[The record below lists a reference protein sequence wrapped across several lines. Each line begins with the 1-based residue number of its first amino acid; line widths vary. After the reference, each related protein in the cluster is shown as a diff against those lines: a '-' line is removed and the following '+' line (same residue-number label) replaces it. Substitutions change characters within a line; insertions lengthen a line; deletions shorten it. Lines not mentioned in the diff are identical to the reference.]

1 MDIVRDKLEIIVTNS
16 GKVYTLYFRT
26 PDIDEWLDFSGR
38 IRKAINAKTEE
49 EASIKEI
56 SKIKLEGAELILT
69 GVEDNQFGIEIDG
82 RTTFITSALRVRDP
96 SGSETI
102 EGWKSLLGKYFYY
115 LLFPLFDEAFARRGE
130 IYVEKK

>member
-26 PDIDEWLDFSGR
+26 PDISEWLDFTGR

-69 GVEDNQFGIEIDG
+69 GVEDKQFEIEIDG
-82 RTTFITSALRVRDP
+82 RTAFITAA
-96 SGSETI
+96 I

-115 LLFPLFDEAFARRGE
+115 LLFPLFDEAFGRRGE
-130 IYVEKK
+130 AYVEKKL